1 MINIR
6 GIIIPASWDAKGNI
20 TGMAIATHKE
30 EEYYIE
36 DDKNCPKLRS
46 LLRQEV
52 NITGTLKIKRGK
64 KTIKIKE
71 ITNSVDY
78 RCPGP

>member
-1 MINIR
+1 MISIN
-6 GIIIPASWDAKGNI
+6 GIIIPVSWDANGNI

-36 DDKNCPKLRS
+36 SDDKSAKLRS

-52 NITGTLKIKRGK
+52 RITGVLKSKGEQKI
-64 KTIKIKE
+64 IKIKK
-71 ITNSVDY
+71 ITKQKIIF
-78 RCPGP
+78 

>member
-1 MINIR
+1 MINVN
-6 GIIIPASWDAKGNI
+6 GIIIPVSWDANGNI

-36 DDKNCPKLRS
+36 SDDKAAKLRS

-52 NITGTLKIKRGK
+52 RITGVVKSKDGNKI
-64 KTIKIKE
+64 IKIKKL
-71 ITNSVDY
+71 TKKNSFVQK
-78 RCPGP
+78 

>member
-1 MINIR
+1 MININ
-6 GIIIPASWDAKGNI
+6 GIIIPVNWDGDGNI

-36 DDKNCPKLRS
+36 SDDKAAKLRS

-52 NITGTLKIKRGK
+52 RITGVLKSKGEK
-64 KTIKIKE
+64 KIIKIKK
-71 ITNSVDY
+71 ITKKKIIF
-78 RCPGP
+78 